1 MKRDYYE
8 VLGVGK
14 SADKDEI
21 KKAYRK
27 LALKYHPDKNP
38 DNKEAEEHFKEV
50 NEAYEVLSNDD
61 KRRRYDQFGHAGVGS
76 SAASGGAGAYGPG
89 GYADINDIFSAFS
102 DMFGGG
108 GGGGRTRGGGSPFGG
123 FEDVFGGGFS
133 GGGRRGRSTGIQGS
147 DLKIR
152 LKLTLEEIA
161 KGVEKTLKI
170 KKQVACTECNGTGS
184 KSGKTETCQTCHGT
198 GEVRQASKTMFGQ
211 FVNIAACP
219 TCGGE
224 GQVVKDRCT
233 SCYGEG
239 IKQGEVTV
247 KITVPAGVQDGNY
260 LTLRGQGNAGPRGG
274 AVGDLIVIIEE
285 KPHERFKRNGDD
297 VIYDLA
303 VGFPDLVLGTKI
315 DVPTLD
321 GTLKLTIPAGTQ
333 PNTMLRIAGKGIG
346 HLKGGGTGDQY
357 VRVNVFVPKDLSG
370 KEKEQ
375 LKELRKSP
383 NITPVPGDHE
393 NEKSIFEK
401 AKDLFT

>member
-8 VLGVGK
+8 VLGVGR

-27 LALKYHPDKNP
+27 LALQYHPDKNP
-38 DNKEAEEHFKEV
+38 DNKDAEEKFKEV

-61 KRRRYDQFGHAGVGS
+61 KRRRFDQFGHAGVGS
-76 SAASGGAGAYGPG
+76 SAASGGGAPGAGYG
-89 GYADINDIFSAFS
+89 DFSDIFSAFN
-102 DMFGGG
+102 DMFS
-108 GGGGRTRGGGSPFGG
+108 GGRTRGGGGGTPFG
-123 FEDVFGGGFS
+123 FEEVFGGGFS
-133 GGGRRGRSTGIQGS
+133 GGGRRGRTSAGIHGT
-147 DLKIR
+147 DLQIR

-170 KKQVACTECNGTGS
+170 KKQVACKECNGSGS
-184 KSGKTETCQTCHGT
+184 KTGKTETCQTCHGS

-211 FVNIAACP
+211 FVNIAPCP

-224 GQVVKDRCT
+224 GHVVKDRCT
-233 SCYGEG
+233 ACYGEG
-239 IKQGEVTV
+239 IKQGDVTV

-274 AVGDLIVIIEE
+274 APGDLIVIIEE
-285 KPHERFKRNGDD
+285 LQHDWFKRNGDD
-297 VIYDLA
+297 VIFDLP
-303 VGFPDLVLGTKI
+303 VGFPDLVLGTKL

-321 GTLKLTIPAGTQ
+321 GMVKLTIPASTQ

-346 HLKGGGTGDQY
+346 HLKGGGAGDQY
-357 VRVNVFVPKDLSG
+357 VRVNVFVPKDLPA

-375 LKELRKSP
+375 LRELRKSP
-383 NITPVPGDHE
+383 GITPNPGDHE
-393 NEKSIFEK
+393 SEKSFFEK
-401 AKDLFT
+401 AKDIFG

>member
-8 VLGVGK
+8 VLGVGR

-38 DNKEAEEHFKEV
+38 DNKDAEEKFKEV

-76 SAASGGAGAYGPG
+76 SAASAGGAGAYGAG
-89 GYADINDIFSAFS
+89 GYADFNDIFSAFN
-102 DMFGGG
+102 DMFS
-108 GGGGRTRGGGSPFGG
+108 GGRTRGGGSPFG

-133 GGGRRGRSTGIQGS
+133 GGGRRGGRASAGIQGS

-152 LKLTLEEIA
+152 LRLTLEEIA

-170 KKQVACTECNGTGS
+170 KKQVACQECNGTGS
-184 KSGKTETCQTCHGT
+184 KTGKTEACQTCHGT

-224 GQVVKDRCT
+224 GHVVKDRCT

-247 KITVPAGVQDGNY
+247 KINVPAGVEDGNY

-274 AVGDLIVIIEE
+274 HSGDLIVIIEE
-285 KPHERFKRNGDD
+285 KPHEVFKRNGDD
-297 VIYDLA
+297 VILDLA
-303 VGFPDLVLGTKI
+303 IGFPDLVLGIRI

-321 GTLKLTIPAGTQ
+321 GMVKLTIPASTQ

-346 HLKGGGTGDQY
+346 HLKGGGFGDQY
-357 VRVNVFVPKDLSG
+357 VRVNVHVPKDVQG
-370 KEKEQ
+370 KEKE
-375 LKELRKSP
+375 LLRELRKSP
-383 NITPVPGDHE
+383 AITPVQGDHE
-393 NEKSIFEK
+393 SEKSIFEK

>member
-8 VLGVGK
+8 VLGVSR

-38 DNKEAEEHFKEV
+38 DNKEAEEKFKEV

-76 SAASGGAGAYGPG
+76 SAASGGGPGGFGGG
-89 GYADINDIFSAFS
+89 GYADINDIFE
-102 DMFGGG
+102 MFT
-108 GGGGRTRGGGSPFGG
+108 GGGRARAGGSPFSG
-123 FEDVFGGGFS
+123 FEDIFGGGF
-133 GGGRRGRSTGIQGS
+133 GGGAGRRSRSTGIHGT

-170 KKQVACTECNGTGS
+170 KKQVVCQDCNGTGS
-184 KSGKTETCQTCHGT
+184 KTGKTETCPTCHGS
-198 GEVRQASKTMFGQ
+198 GEIRQASKTMFGQ
-211 FVNIAACP
+211 FVNIVPCP

-233 SCYGEG
+233 ACYGEG

-247 KITVPAGVQDGNY
+247 KVNVPAGVQEGNY
-260 LTLRGQGNAGPRGG
+260 ITLQGQGNAGPRGG
-274 AVGDLIVIIEE
+274 TPGDLIVIIEE
-285 KPHERFKRNGDD
+285 KPHEQFKRNGDD
-297 VIYDLA
+297 IIYDLA
-303 VGFPDLVLGTKI
+303 VGFPDLVMGTKV

-321 GTLKLTIPAGTQ
+321 GHVKLTVPAGTQ
-333 PNTMLRIAGKGIG
+333 PNTMLRIGGKGIG
-346 HLKGGGTGDQY
+346 HLKGGGTGDLY
-357 VRVNVFVPKDLSG
+357 VRVNVYVPKDVSG
-370 KEKEQ
+370 KDRDL
-375 LKELRKSP
+375 LKELRKSSHICP
-383 NITPVPGDHE
+383 NSSDQEH
-393 NEKSIFEK
+393 EKSIFEK
-401 AKDLFT
+401 AKDIFS

>member
-8 VLGVGK
+8 VLGLSR

-61 KRRRYDQFGHAGVGS
+61 KRRRFDQFGHAGVGS
-76 SAASGGAGAYGPG
+76 SAASEGGAGQYS
-89 GYADINDIFSAFS
+89 ADFSDIFSAFN
-102 DMFGGG
+102 DMFS
-108 GGGGRTRGGGSPFGG
+108 GGRTRGGGAPFG
-123 FEDVFGGGFS
+123 FEEVFGGGFA
-133 GGGRRGRSTGIQGS
+133 GGGRRGRPSAGIQGG

-170 KKQVACTECNGTGS
+170 KKQVACKECNGSGS
-184 KSGKTETCQTCHGT
+184 KTGKTETCQTCHGT

-224 GQVVKDRCT
+224 GHVVKDRCT
-233 SCYGEG
+233 ACYGEG

-260 LTLRGQGNAGPRGG
+260 LTLRGQGNTGPRGG
-274 AVGDLIVIIEE
+274 ASGDLIVIIEE
-285 KPHERFKRNGDD
+285 KAHDLFRRNGDD
-297 VIYDLA
+297 VVYELA

-321 GTLKLTIPAGTQ
+321 GVLKLTIPAATQ
-333 PNTMLRIAGKGIG
+333 PNTMLRIPGKGIG

-357 VRVNVFVPKDLSG
+357 VRVNVHIPKDLSA

-375 LKELRKSP
+375 LRELRKAP
-383 NITPVPGDHE
+383 GITPAPGDPE
-393 NEKSIFEK
+393 SEKSIFEK